1 MDWYLIPNEKTD
13 LVHYGTKG
21 QKWGQRKQKVKV
33 GRISAK
39 TDEQLTSSHKQ
50 LGKMKYDDALKY
62 YKSIYSVSPSVLEA
76 WLQKHKIGLNALQ
89 YKKYVLNA
97 VKKAQSGADRS
108 NALKNITNR
117 ALGKSERYKTE
128 SIPEF
133 NNNNNNKTETTSVKK
148 KITTKKKVETAKKE
162 PEYKDYTVERK
173 PRKTPFTLETAI
185 RRNKIKKNIQ
195 SRR

>member
-21 QKWGQRKQKVKV
+21 QKWGQRKQKTKV
-33 GRISAK
+33 GKISDK

-76 WLQKHKIGLNALQ
+76 WLQKHKIGLNASQ

-117 ALGKSERYKTE
+117 ALGKSERFQTEGIPTFDSTKT
-128 SIPEF
+128 
-133 NNNNNNKTETTSVKK
+133 NKKSVSSTKKKTTSVS
-148 KITTKKKVETAKKE
+148 TKKKPIIKKVEQEEANKKVTKAPFTVETA
-162 PEYKDYTVERK
+162 V
-173 PRKTPFTLETAI
+173 
-185 RRNKIKKNIQ
+185 RRNQIRKNLQ
-195 SRR
+195 ARR